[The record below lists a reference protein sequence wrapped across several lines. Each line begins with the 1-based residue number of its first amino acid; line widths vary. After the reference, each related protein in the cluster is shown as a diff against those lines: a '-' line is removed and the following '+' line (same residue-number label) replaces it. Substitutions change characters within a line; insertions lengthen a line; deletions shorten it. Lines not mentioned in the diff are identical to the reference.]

1 MTSPLI
7 QIHRLKKH
15 FSLEKSLLKAVD
27 DVTLDIYEGETLG
40 LVGESGCGK
49 STLGKMLLRLE
60 SPTDGHIHFDSLNLA
75 KLSSPEKKLMCRKM
89 QMIFQDPYSSL
100 NPRMT
105 IADILKEPFNIHSLY
120 SKPELEKEIE
130 SLLSLVGI
138 HFSFLGRYP
147 HQLSGGQRQRIGIAR
162 ALALR
167 PRFIVCD
174 EPVSALDV
182 SVQAQIVNLLKELQ
196 AKLKLTYLF
205 IAHDLGIIKY
215 ISSRVAVMYL
225 GKLVELAPTEELY
238 KNPLHPYTE
247 ALLSSVPVPD
257 PKQERQRKKIILPDE
272 PIQTTGS
279 TRGCI
284 FSGRCPYAEDICH
297 NIRPKWREISTGH
310 FVACHRSAPPDSPL
324 KVLSD

>member
-1 MTSPLI
+1 MTAPLL
-7 QIHRLKKH
+7 QMYRLKKH
-15 FSLEKSLLKAVD
+15 FSLQNSLLKAVD

-60 SPTDGHIHFDSLNLA
+60 SPTEGHIHFDCLNLA
-75 KLSSPEKKLMCRKM
+75 KLSPAEKKLMCRKM

-105 IADILKEPFNIHSLY
+105 IADILKEPFKIHSLY
-120 SKPELEKEIE
+120 SKSQLEEEIE
-130 SLLSLVGI
+130 NLLSLVGI
-138 HFSFLGRYP
+138 HSSFLRRYP
-147 HQLSGGQRQRIGIAR
+147 HELSGGQRQRIGIAR

-225 GKLVELAPTEELY
+225 GKLVELAETEELY

-247 ALLSSVPVPD
+247 ALFSSIPVPD
-257 PKQERQRKKIILPDE
+257 PNQERQRKKIILPE
-272 PIQTTGS
+272 ETLPS
-279 TRGCI
+279 TRSPRGCI
-284 FSGRCPYAEDICH
+284 FSGRCPYAENICH
-297 NIRPKWREISTGH
+297 HIRPKWRETSPGH
-310 FVACHRSAPPDSPL
+310 FVACHRSAPLDSPL
-324 KVLSD
+324 KVLQ

>member
-1 MTSPLI
+1 M
-7 QIHRLKKH
+7 QN
-15 FSLEKSLLKAVD
+15 SLLKAID
-27 DVTLDIYEGETLG
+27 DVSIDIYEGETLG

-60 SPTDGHIHFDSLNLA
+60 SPTEGSIHFDSLNLE
-75 KLSSPEKKLMCRKM
+75 KLSVAEKKLMCRKI

-105 IADILKEPFNIHSLY
+105 IADILKEPFKIHSLH
-120 SKPELEKEIE
+120 SKPQLEEEIE
-130 SLLSLVGI
+130 ALLSLVGI
-138 HFSFLGRYP
+138 HSSFLGRYP
-147 HQLSGGQRQRIGIAR
+147 HELSGGQRQRIGIAR

-167 PRFIVCD
+167 PGFIVCD

-196 AKLKLTYLF
+196 SKLKLTYLF

-247 ALLSSVPVPD
+247 ALLSSIPVPD
-257 PKQERQRKKIILPDE
+257 PKQERQRKKIILAEE
-272 PIQTTGS
+272 PVASAGS
-279 TRGCI
+279 PRGCI
-284 FSGRCPYAEDICH
+284 FSGRCPYAESMCH
-297 NIRPKWREISTGH
+297 QIRPKWRETSVGH
-310 FVACHRSAPPDSPL
+310 FVACHRSQPPDSPL
-324 KVLSD
+324 KVLH